1 MYQDKGGHLSVEM
14 TKNPEYSKSN
24 DNLSVQVCQP
34 VKEREIIDVLN
45 IYFLTQNRLQDQIL
59 TFPV

>member
-1 MYQDKGGHLSVEM
+1 MFLRFATMNLNENDTVQIISVKM

-45 IYFLTQNRLQDQIL
+45 IYIPHENK
-59 TFPV
+59 